1 MNNLPFGFGESDD
14 DPEGKNGPSMDPF
27 AALGGADLG
36 QMLQQLGRMMSAGG
50 DGPVN
55 WQLAEETAQQA
66 ISASGASPVS
76 PEQREAAAEA
86 VRLAEMWLD
95 PATAFAATATSG
107 VAWSR
112 QEWVTGSMPTWRRVI
127 DPVAERMAAAQL
139 DALPEQVRE
148 MAGPLSQMMRQLGS
162 VMLGAQLGQGLAGL
176 AGSVLT
182 GREVGLPIGP
192 DHTAVLLPGAI
203 DEFAAEH
210 QIPADEVRLYQAL
223 RETAWM
229 RLFGHVD
236 WLADEMTRRMVAA
249 AETVQVD
256 TESLGDLLGGLDP
269 SDSAAMQ
276 RALSGGLLQPE
287 DTPQRRTALA
297 RLEALLALTSGW
309 VDAVVAQAAGER
321 LPHAAALSEST
332 LRRRASA
339 ESTARTFSELVG
351 LDLSPQRVRQS
362 SALWTEL
369 GLRHGLAA
377 REDVWTHPDLLPT
390 SADLDDPAEFVDR
403 VGPVE
408 VPDDLSGL
416 Q

>member
-1 MNNLPFGFGESDD
+1 VNNLPFGFGDSDD
-14 DPEGKNGPSMDPF
+14 DPDGTNQPGMDPF

-55 WQLAEETAQQA
+55 WQLAQETAQQTIKTA
-66 ISASGASPVS
+66 GDRPVS
-76 PEQREAAAEA
+76 PAEHEAATDA

-107 VAWSR
+107 VAWS
-112 QEWVTGSMPTWRRVI
+112 QQDWVNGSMPTWRRVI
-127 DPVAERMAAAQL
+127 DPVAERMAAAQVE
-139 DALPEQVRE
+139 ALPEQVRE
-148 MAGPLSQMMRQLGS
+148 MAGPLSQMLRQLGS

-176 AGSVLT
+176 AATVLT

-192 DHTAVLLPGAI
+192 DHTAVLMPAAI
-203 DEFAAEH
+203 DGFATEH
-210 QIPADEVRLYQAL
+210 GIPADEARLYQAL

-229 RLFGHVD
+229 RLFGHVT

-256 TESLGDLLGGLDP
+256 AESLGDLMGGLDP
-269 SDSAAMQ
+269 SDTAAMQ

-309 VDAVVAQAAGER
+309 VDAVVAQAAAER

-351 LDLSPQRVRQS
+351 LDLNPQRVRQS

-416 Q
+416 S